1 MAHVVVQHVVQSAQK
16 QRDWLGPAIP
26 APRPNYNAKWQR
38 ARARRS
44 RSGVHMPQVLG
55 QRLATKPGI
64 VLSLQAALRPGS
76 HGTGTSFRAL
86 SADRVFFLF
95 LYFLCMLFVCH
106 EKGHG
111 HRGRS

>member
-55 QRLATKPGI
+55 QRLAMKPDI
-64 VLSLQAALRPGS
+64 DFSLQAALWPRS
-76 HGTGTSFRAL
+76 HGTGTSFSAL
-86 SADRVFFLF
+86 ELAIVYYSCIVQKKHL
-95 LYFLCMLFVCH
+95 
-106 EKGHG
+106 
-111 HRGRS
+111 